1 MINMAQLMVH
11 QHIVNKPKEGDF
23 RYIKLIDRYWTTRKT
38 LDKPWDKKQI
48 NLVLFMDSK
57 WESIRLIH

>member
-1 MINMAQLMVH
+1 MAQLMVH
-11 QHIVNKPKEGDF
+11 QHIVNKPKEEDF

-57 WESIRLIH
+57 